1 MNKEEMLL
9 EALNRYGNF
18 TTVTQEFNENQLEVI
33 YELMDMVEEHT
44 KVNGAD
50 TSQDKALHKHGV
62 TNRTC
67 SFCGGTE
74 FETTESQYNDVDND
88 YDRCEITYCTKC
100 RNTHSIDI

>member
-1 MNKEEMLL
+1 MKNKVEDIIKKHIVGDHVNINLMANELL
-9 EALNRYGNF
+9 NLF
-18 TTVTQEFNENQLEVI
+18 
-33 YELMDMVEEHT
+33 
-44 KVNGAD
+44 
-50 TSQDKALHKHGV
+50 SV